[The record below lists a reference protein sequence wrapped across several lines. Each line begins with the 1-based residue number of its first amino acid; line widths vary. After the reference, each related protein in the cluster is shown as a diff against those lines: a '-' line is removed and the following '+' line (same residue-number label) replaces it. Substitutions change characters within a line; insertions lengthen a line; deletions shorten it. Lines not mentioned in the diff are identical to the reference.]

1 MPKYSLTF
9 YKKDIV
15 YYAEEDLDFM
25 SILTWNIYVDIRRV
39 TRGERR
45 EVSPNLF
52 RKFEKGALILGKN
65 PLKKIQSSVG

>member
-25 SILTWNIYVDIRRV
+25 SILTWNIYVDIRSV

-45 EVSPNLF
+45 EVSPTPF
-52 RKFEKGALILGKN
+52 RKLEKSALILGKN
-65 PLKKIQSSVG
+65 PLKKIQSSMG